1 MLYNVSY
8 NDAYY
13 IKTFIESFSRCIS
26 FRTFIN
32 TFKQM
37 IQNISMDLI
46 DYSNVYKRCDYLRD
60 ALQNRII
67 LNTNVYSEDCISKS
81 ERILFTSR
89 PPFTYYDYYAV
100 DYDKTL
106 SEIMRFIRNNYGYSK
121 LTITSKTSND
131 RSLSI
136 NIKKASHNTIVST
149 RTDKKSSNYGI
160 ISTNS
165 DIKRSA
171 VFPECITQ
179 NPKKSSHFF
188 TVMSNTPSE

>member
-1 MLYNVSY
+1 
-8 NDAYY
+8 
-13 IKTFIESFSRCIS
+13 
-26 FRTFIN
+26 
-32 TFKQM
+32 
-37 IQNISMDLI
+37 MDLI

-60 ALQNRII
+60 ALQNRV
-67 LNTNVYSEDCISKS
+67 TNVYSEDCISKS
-81 ERILFTSR
+81 ERVLFTSR
-89 PPFTYYDYYAV
+89 PPLTYYDYYAV

-136 NIKKASHNTIVST
+136 KKTSHNPIVST

-171 VFPECITQ
+171 IFPECITQ